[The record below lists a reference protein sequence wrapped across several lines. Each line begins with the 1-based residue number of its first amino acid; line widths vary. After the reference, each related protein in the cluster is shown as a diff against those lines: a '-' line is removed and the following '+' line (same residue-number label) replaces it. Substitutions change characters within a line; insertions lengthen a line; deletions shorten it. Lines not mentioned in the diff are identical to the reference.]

1 MKLIKNEMPRWTR
14 VFLPFFFLTHI
25 YFFLTIGNAHIFNNF
40 HELARR
46 KVAEN
51 EIF

>member
-1 MKLIKNEMPRWTR
+1 MKCKDELG
-14 VFLPFFFLTHI
+14 FSCLFFLTHI
-25 YFFLTIGNAHIFNNF
+25 YFFLTIGNAHIFNDF

>member
-1 MKLIKNEMPRWTR
+1 MKLIKNEMQRWIR
-14 VFLPFFFLTHI
+14 VFLPFFLTHI
-25 YFFLTIGNAHIFNNF
+25 YFFLTIGNAHIFNDF